1 MPVFDRERSKIK
13 MVALTQHGFENVVWY
28 SPINQNRRRSEVII
42 RAMLMR
48 YRRFWAMTVT
58 NVIQFYE
65 NGIKIDQYR
74 IGK

>member
-1 MPVFDRERSKIK
+1 MPVFDKDKSKIR
-13 MVALTQHGFENVVWY
+13 MVALTKHGHQNVVWY

-48 YRRFWAMTVT
+48 FKRFPALAVT

-65 NGIKIDQYR
+65 NGVKIDQYR
-74 IGK
+74 IAN